1 DPRLPG
7 GAINTPAAS
16 SYTSVISL
24 ARSMHIKAR
33 ARTGGEW
40 SALSDATFGVT
51 PVSENLRVTELMYH
65 PKTADTE
72 FIELQ
77 NIGVDAIE
85 LTKVRFT
92 DGVDFSF
99 PSVTLAPGEVLVV
112 VENEAAFAAK
122 YPGFSGI
129 IAGQYSGRLSNGGE
143 TIELRDATDAV
154 IQTFAYQDN
163 WYPSTDGDGYSLTIV
178 DPVADP
184 GQWNQPDGWLPSSS
198 KGGSPG
204 EGDVN

>member
-1 DPRLPG
+1 
-7 GAINTPAAS
+7 
-16 SYTSVISL
+16 
-24 ARSMHIKAR
+24 MHIKAR